1 MLKKRFSLLSI
12 IAAVFLTA
20 GVLIGCTVYFS
31 KNYLG
36 DWTALLQ
43 IARTRTIIE
52 NKYVGDVSDK
62 DLAVGSVKGMV
73 RELNDPYSYYLD
85 ANSLAELSNE
95 FEGHFSGI
103 GVVMGKVEKQFV
115 VVATVDDTPAFR
127 AGIKSGDIIL
137 AVDGKA
143 TAGEDLETVVKQV
156 RGQDGTTVEMQVRTG
171 EQDPR
176 VVRVVRSDIKLASVR
191 GKMLDSKVGY
201 IRIMSFNQE
210 TGKDFGK
217 KYRELVNEG
226 MQGLVLD
233 LRSNPGGLLS
243 SCVEVAQY
251 LVPKGPVVA
260 ITEKNGR
267 TTTEKSHLKG
277 KPLPMAILVDKG
289 TASAAEIISG
299 AVQDTKAGK
308 LFGTTTYGKG
318 VVQNIY
324 KLTDDTA
331 IKLTM
336 AKYYTPSGR
345 SIDKVGI
352 TPDEV
357 IEPTDNTG
365 SNQLLA
371 AENYVK
377 EILSN

>member
-12 IAAVFLTA
+12 VAAVLLTA
-20 GVLIGCTVYFS
+20 AVLIGGTVYFS
-31 KNYLG
+31 KSYLG
-36 DWTALLQ
+36 DWAALLQ
-43 IARTRTIIE
+43 IAKTRTLIE
-52 NKYVGDVSDK
+52 NKYVGDVSNK

-103 GVVMGKVEKQFV
+103 GVVMGKVEKQFI

-137 AVDGKA
+137 AVDGKD

-156 RGQDGTTVEMQVRTG
+156 RGQDGTTVEMKVKTG
-171 EQDPR
+171 DQDPR

-191 GKMLDSKVGY
+191 GKMLDNKVGY

-226 MQGLVLD
+226 MQGIVLD

-365 SNQLLA
+365 SNQLRA

-377 EILSN
+377 EVLGN